1 MDGCPCPS
9 CESGYTRGYL
19 RYLFKQ
25 RELTAVRLLT
35 VHNLAYLAR
44 LMADLRAA
52 IAAGTLAERAVALR
66 GGAPPAAATVSVD
79 PAEVPEAPRHS

>member
-1 MDGCPCPS
+1 MEGCPCPS
-9 CESGYTRGYL
+9 CAAGYTRGYL

-52 IAAGTLAERAVALR
+52 IAAGTLAERGAALR
-66 GGAPPAAATVSVD
+66 HGA
-79 PAEVPEAPRHS
+79 APHG